1 MTCVAVSEDGRW
13 VVSGS
18 RDGTAV
24 VWEVVCQEPSVRT
37 KGLFSSILSAA
48 SGRPASVPA
57 RLTYKYTLSG
67 GHDDALTSCDLCS
80 VQQVGATASLDGTAC
95 LFSLEKGSLIAALQ
109 YDEDDD
115 DGTST
120 TRVITLIKILPSGKI
135 FSYCGDSKTLY
146 LHSLDGTMICKAH
159 DSEVSLGKQRKG
171 HETTNTG
178 DTRPAEKGG
187 DAHITTVV
195 VAWDQR
201 LLVTGSSDGLLRF
214 WSLEDLATRGE
225 FQTLH
230 RSAIRGLALAC
241 NNRQLLV
248 GFSNGNLTVY
258 PLLFSC
264 AADHQQ

>member
-1 MTCVAVSEDGRW
+1 M
-13 VVSGS
+13 VSGS
-18 RDGTAV
+18 LDGTAV

-48 SGRPASVPA
+48 SGRPTAVPV

-80 VQQVGATASLDGTAC
+80 VQLVGATASLDGTAC

-115 DGTST
+115 GLDDDNDGTS

-159 DSEVSLGKQRKG
+159 DSEISLGKQRKG
-171 HETTNTG
+171 QETTTNTG
-178 DTRPAEKGG
+178 PVEKGG

-214 WSLEDLATRGE
+214 WSLEDLTTRGE
-225 FQTLH
+225 FQTPH

-264 AADHQQ
+264 AADA